1 MDLADGDVERA
12 CNPVPRVRRVEHR
25 DVEVVEE
32 GLGLVA
38 VDDDGIV
45 SLADEARLDRVGEHA
60 GAFDALGAE
69 LAGRLA
75 AELLRGDRR
84 FAHGQRVELASD
96 RELDV
101 HHVEPTPSC
110 ARRRSALRD
119 TAMAGWP
126 DPQRSRRGRRLDAGV
141 RGQRPP
147 LEPVHEL
154 TVRHGAYSQLRLT
167 QRAGEIV
174 DEFRELVSRYRASDE
189 PMVRLLAVTWARV
202 EAAAEA
208 LEKADGPEQ
217 PSRLERDLRAW
228 VRVARQLLTG
238 RGSRRRRVRGWASTS
253 RRRCAR

>member
-1 MDLADGDVERA
+1 LRSAAIRAPGHERWLTGRIRA
-12 CNPVPRVRRVEHR
+12 
-25 DVEVVEE
+25 
-32 GLGLVA
+32 A
-38 VDDDGIV
+38 V
-45 SLADEARLDRVGEHA
+45 STRT
-60 GAFDALGAE
+60 
-69 LAGRLA
+69 
-75 AELLRGDRR
+75 
-84 FAHGQRVELASD
+84 ASG
-96 RELDV
+96 
-101 HHVEPTPSC
+101 
-110 ARRRSALRD
+110 RRRS
-119 TAMAGWP
+119 
-126 DPQRSRRGRRLDAGV
+126 

-147 LEPVHEL
+147 LEPGHEL

-228 VRVARQLLTG
+228 VRVARQLLTD

-253 RRRCAR
+253 RRRVRGAITACPSTLSRVEREFRRLNTNTDLLDRERAACRVCIEDAWYHAELITFAWRVDPHVSHSHIICPECIARAVPGVPYPGY